1 MWCFNNINSLKD
13 GVWRAENIGNV
24 ADLTAAIEG
33 QIGAA
38 FCGFENIPSHE
49 QGQLVFKDEILKMA
63 MKLPS
68 AGIN

>member
-1 MWCFNNINSLKD
+1 MNISNLKD
-13 GVWRAENIGNV
+13 GVLLAENIGSV

-33 QIGAA
+33 LIGAA
-38 FCGFENIPSHE
+38 FCGFESILSHE
-49 QGQLVFKDEILKMA
+49 QGQLVFKVEILEMV